1 MTEALSARAI
11 DFGYPSR
18 PLFQSFSFDLLQG
31 EFAGII
37 GPNGAGK
44 TSLLNL
50 LSGARKPQRGGVF
63 LLGKDLA
70 RLAARARARHLAVVP
85 QESHVLFPFSVL
97 EVVLMGRFPHLGI
110 LGMESTDDE
119 RQALRCLAEVGM
131 DDAAGRPLHAL
142 SSGERQRVFLA
153 RALAQEPR
161 ILLLDEPTT
170 FLDLKHRLR
179 IYEILSG
186 LHRERGLTILT
197 ISHDLNLAGRYCRRL
212 WLLKDGAVLARGSPE
227 EVLTQ
232 ERIREAYGADVEVAR
247 DPRSGAPF
255 IIPYPIQEAGGAS

>member
-1 MTEALSARAI
+1 LTEALGARGI
-11 DFGYPSR
+11 HFGFPSR
-18 PLFQSFSFDLLQG
+18 PLFRDFSFELAQG
-31 EFAGII
+31 DFAGII

-50 LSGARKPQRGGVF
+50 LSGSTKPQRGRV
-63 LLGKDLA
+63 LLFGEDMK
-70 RLAARARARHLAVVP
+70 RLAARQRAKLMAVVP

-110 LGMESTDDE
+110 LGMESAGDE
-119 RQALRCLAEVGM
+119 RQALRCLEEVGLEE
-131 DDAAGRPLHAL
+131 AAGRLLHTL

-179 IYEILSG
+179 IYEILSR
-186 LHRERGLTILT
+186 LNRSQKLTILT
-197 ISHDLNLAGRYCRRL
+197 ISHDLNLAARYCHRL
-212 WLLKDGAVLARGSPE
+212 WLLQDGEVLACGPPA
-227 EVLTQ
+227 EVLTR
-232 ERIREAYGADVEVAR
+232 ERIGQAYGADVEVAK

-255 IIPYPIQEAGGAS
+255 IIPYPMQEAGGAS